1 MFYGYHMG
9 MSRNEILNT
18 RFGLFIDM
26 MSCLGVFNGNSK
38 LKKVRKVMSFEEA
51 IELR

>member
-1 MFYGYHMG
+1 MFYGYQLG
-9 MSRNEILNT
+9 MSRIEILNT

-26 MSCLGVFNGNSK
+26 LSCLKVFNGDAI
-38 LKKVRKVMSFEEA
+38 LKKKPKVMSFEEA